1 MVALPI
7 RLHESAPPQNIEA
20 EEAVLGGCL
29 LDANAYG
36 RIQHLLIPDC
46 FYTQNH
52 QFLWKAIDALGRKG
66 QPTDLMTVTSYL
78 ADRKKLEK
86 IGGTAK
92 LAQLVDR
99 TASTVNI
106 DRYALLIREKFVR
119 RHLMEM
125 GHNIA
130 ASSSDTL
137 NDIQRALQYAQQQ
150 IEQASLLC
158 APDSGQD
165 PDEVKYN
172 TLIERLKDILLKVPD
187 AGLRHF
193 KLKDLGKQFG
203 WRVGELQ
210 QLFLNHMASREDEPL
225 MSFEELREKYGGDTQ
240 EWITHG
246 IFPRGTTNLIYG
258 TSGDGKT
265 LLVYDLLYHA
275 LTGKA
280 WNSFP
285 QSNQPC
291 RALVIQTDESPRAL
305 IENLGSR
312 LEGMGLEVKFKTRWS
327 LESLL
332 YLREEIEEYAPD
344 LLIIDSLT
352 SVNRFSTRSENDAE
366 YARQIYALG
375 QMSSELNCCTVMLHH
390 ANKAG
395 DVRGSSSI
403 RAAFDQILELK
414 RPEGSK
420 AWEDTRRELSI
431 PKSRFRSPC
440 TYLLD
445 LNPETKTW
453 TMTGKKGD
461 LNFNP
466 EVGGGTCREM
476 VIDLL
481 ERRRGRVYENREI
494 AELTNVSPSTVRR
507 LTGELE
513 AEKVLQRVRL
523 VNQLRQPWGYFVPD
537 DNLPGGYELA
547 SQATTVTPSPDPQ
560 CDRDRVAI
568 ASGSGGR
575 IGSYPSNSN
584 NEAVSDPAIA
594 FNDEKKI
601 KVAKKNEPFGS
612 PTDESTQK
620 RELQPDP
627 QCDRQSDPSDRDR
640 VQERDAIANCHTPE
654 SDRPQGPPPLPP
666 LDSGGH
672 ILKPRVKVYY
682 CGSDTKMKHL
692 KGVLLTVKDIISQT
706 EVSVTAKG
714 WGMDLIRPSC
724 EFSRAAKGAKT

>member
-29 LDANAYG
+29 LDSNAYG

-52 QFLWKAIDALGRKG
+52 QLLWKAIDALGRKG
-66 QPTDLMTVTSYL
+66 QPTDAVTVTSYL
-78 ADRKKLEK
+78 ADKKLLK
-86 IGGTAK
+86 RVGGPEM
-92 LAQLVDR
+92 LAQICGR
-99 TASTVNI
+99 TVSAVNV
-106 DRYALLIREKFVR
+106 DRYAELIREKFVR

-150 IEQASLLC
+150 IEQATLLC

-172 TLIERLKDILLKVPD
+172 TLIERLKEILLKVPD

-225 MSFEELREKYGGDTQ
+225 MSFEELKDKYGGDTQ

-275 LTGKA
+275 LTGQA
-280 WNSFP
+280 WNNFP
-285 QSNQPC
+285 QTNKPC
-291 RALVIQTDESPRAL
+291 RALVIQTDESPRSI

-390 ANKAG
+390 ANKSG

-414 RPEGSK
+414 RPDDSR
-420 AWEDTRRELSI
+420 AWDDLRRLLSFC
-431 PKSRFRSPC
+431 KSRLRAPA
-440 TYLLD
+440 TYTLELQ
-445 LNPETKTW
+445 PETKTW
-453 TMTGKKGD
+453 KVTGKKDD

-466 EVGGGTCREM
+466 QAGGGTSRESI
-476 VIDLL
+476 VELL
-481 ERRRGRVYENREI
+481 TRHRGRVFENKEI
-494 AELTNVSPSTVRR
+494 GELTAISPSTVRR
-507 LTGELE
+507 LTGDLE
-513 AEKVLQRVRL
+513 REKAIQRIKL
-523 VNQLRQPWGYFVPD
+523 VNRPRHPWGYFVPD
-537 DNLPGGYELA
+537 DRLPGGYELA
-547 SQATTVTPSPDPQ
+547 SDPQTVTPPHKEFS
-560 CDRDRVAI
+560 DRDLVTIAKRSGQRIGLYPSQSKENRVSDLAI
-568 ASGSGGR
+568 AL
-575 IGSYPSNSN
+575 
-584 NEAVSDPAIA
+584 
-594 FNDEKKI
+594 NDEKKLE
-601 KVAKKNEPFGS
+601 VAKKNRRSRSLSCE
-612 PTDESTQK
+612 TTTNQDI
-620 RELQPDP
+620 QPDP
-627 QCDRQSDPSDRDR
+627 LSDRQSDPSDRDR

-654 SDRPQGPPPLPP
+654 SDRPQGPPLLPP

-706 EVSVTAKG
+706 QVSVTAKG
-714 WGMDLIRPSC
+714 WGMDLVRPSC